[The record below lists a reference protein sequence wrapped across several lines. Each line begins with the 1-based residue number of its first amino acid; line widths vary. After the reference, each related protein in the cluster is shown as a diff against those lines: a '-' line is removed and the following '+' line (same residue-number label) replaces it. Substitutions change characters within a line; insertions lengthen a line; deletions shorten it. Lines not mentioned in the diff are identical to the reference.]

1 MVAIP
6 RPAVRA
12 ATVRDAD
19 QVADIHVR
27 SWQAAHADLFPKTY
41 LDSFYAARPT
51 QCWRASLVGT
61 DWPKAG
67 VLVISPEKDVL
78 GFAGFG
84 PSRDDGEDQA
94 LVGEIRDIYLIPEAW
109 GKGIG
114 RRLMSTALARLA
126 SAGYSQVTLW
136 VVASNTRARSFYTRG
151 GWIEDGTRK
160 CDVGQGFPIEEVRYR
175 KQIA

>member
-27 SWQAAHADLFPKTY
+27 SWQAAHADLPAEQPRQH
-41 LDSFYAARPT
+41 LRSLPA
-51 QCWRASLVGT
+51 QCWRATLGGT
-61 DWPKAG
+61 DWPKKSG
-67 VLVISPEKDVL
+67 VLVVAPEKEVL

-84 PSRDDGEDQA
+84 PTRDDGEDQA
-94 LVGEIRDIYLIPEAW
+94 LVGEIRDIYLVPEAW

-114 RRLMSTALARLA
+114 KRLMSTALARLA
-126 SAGYSQVTLW
+126 SAGYAQVTLMGARQQHARPNVLHQRW
-136 VVASNTRARSFYTRG
+136 VDRRRRQ
-151 GWIEDGTRK
+151 EM
-160 CDVGQGFPIEEVRYR
+160 Q
-175 KQIA
+175 